1 MANLEPPLQQPA
13 AKPTRLIQIMLLAS
27 LALNLLFVG
36 AIGGAFARGE
46 GGGRGALVRDLNFGP
61 LTEALT
67 KEDREGLRRAFIKA
81 APDMRGERANQRED
95 IKSLLD
101 ILRQEPF
108 ERDAVAALFSRQM
121 ERTKMRLTLG
131 QGMVLDL
138 MTQMTPQARAAF
150 ADRLEAVLSRQTK
163 GQKP

>member
-1 MANLEPPLQQPA
+1 MAHPEPSVLQPA
-13 AKPTRLIQIMLLAS
+13 AKPSRFFQVLLLAS

-36 AIGGAFARGE
+36 AIGGSFARGE

-67 KEDREGLRRAFIKA
+67 KEDRENLRRAYLKA
-81 APDMRGERANQRED
+81 APDMRGERANQRAD
-95 IKSLLD
+95 IQSLLQV
-101 ILRQEPF
+101 LRQEPF

-121 ERTKMRLTLG
+121 DRTKARLTLG

-138 MTQMTPQARAAF
+138 MTQMTPEARADF
-150 ADRLEAVLSRQTK
+150 ADRLEAVLSRDTK

>member
-1 MANLEPPLQQPA
+1 MANLEPPLQQPT
-13 AKPTRLIQIMLLAS
+13 AKPSRLFQIMLLAS

-36 AIGGAFARGE
+36 AIGGSFARGE

-67 KEDREGLRRAFIKA
+67 KEDRENLRRAFIKA

-95 IKSLLD
+95 VKSLLQV
-101 ILRQEPF
+101 LREEPF
-108 ERDAVAALFSRQM
+108 AREAVAALFSRQM
-121 ERTKMRLTLG
+121 DRTKARLTLG

-150 ADRLEAVLSRQTK
+150 ADRLEAVLSRDAK